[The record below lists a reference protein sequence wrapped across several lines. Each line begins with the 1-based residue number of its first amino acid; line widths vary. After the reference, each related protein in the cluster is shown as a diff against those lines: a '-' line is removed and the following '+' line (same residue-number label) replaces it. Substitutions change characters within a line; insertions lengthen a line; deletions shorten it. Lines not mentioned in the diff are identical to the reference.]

1 MGRENLYTFEMA
13 TILAVS
19 TLQRRVIRGWNG
31 NFVGFLGIFSKIVKN
46 ISMKRYLHF
55 SGKRRIWPTRIW
67 NLTSK
72 FEAIW
77 GQYGLKPLLF
87 VYFNSNICSN
97 CIFSTQIYQYIV
109 NWLYL
114 SFLPLARKIQ
124 IQHYKKIFHN
134 FWKYSRKTNKF
145 SVPSSYYTAL

>member
-1 MGRENLYTFEMA
+1 M
-13 TILAVS
+13 
-19 TLQRRVIRGWNG
+19 
-31 NFVGFLGIFSKIVKN
+31 
-46 ISMKRYLHF
+46 SMKRYLHF

-97 CIFSTQIYQYIV
+97 CIFSPQIYQYIE

-114 SFLPLARKIQ
+114 LFLPLARKMQ
-124 IQHYKKIFHN
+124 IQLHRKMFQK
-134 FWKYSRKTNKF
+134 FWKYSQKKQQNFR
-145 SVPSSYYTAL
+145 SIHVLPSSVVIIQQKWQQFPKKCKDFLAPPGMFRP